1 MVYNIRPIVNNISQ
15 SIAYVFDENI
25 HVVTFFNMASFGGG
39 CHNHTWWFPNA
50 NCAVNKP
57 KIWAATTRMGI
68 FFKEVRGD
76 GLHGSLETQ
85 PTSVSLEVVP
95 VERYETDVLHTP
107 MATDALGL

>member
-1 MVYNIRPIVNNISQ
+1 MFNRCAMVYNIRPIVNNISQ

-57 KIWAATTRMGI
+57 KIWAATTRM
-68 FFKEVRGD
+68 
-76 GLHGSLETQ
+76 
-85 PTSVSLEVVP
+85 SVSLEVVP